1 MAKRASRPDH
11 WSRRALIRSVKQAA
25 AAIEPGTP
33 AQPFID
39 VLTEVVQEQA
49 GTNVDQG
56 FAEVVRWENCSPWP
70 PKPRAAGTTWSRSRC
85 R

>member
-1 MAKRASRPDH
+1 MAKRASRPTY

-39 VLTEVVQEQA
+39 VLTELVQEQA

-56 FAEVVRWENCSPWP
+56 FVEVVRCGVW
-70 PKPRAAGTTWSRSRC
+70 TDVWSCGSGSFSAM
-85 R
+85 